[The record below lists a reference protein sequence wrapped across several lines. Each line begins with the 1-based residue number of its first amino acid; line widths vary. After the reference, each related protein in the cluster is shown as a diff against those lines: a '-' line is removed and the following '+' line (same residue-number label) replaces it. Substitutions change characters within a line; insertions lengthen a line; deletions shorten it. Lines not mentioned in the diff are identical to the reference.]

1 MIKTFATISTMKK
14 NIAIIGAG
22 ASGLVAAITAAKA
35 GAKVTIY
42 EKSAKIGKKI
52 HASGNGRC
60 NITNENISLENYH
73 GKHPDF
79 AKETIRFDAKKFFN
93 HLGLE
98 LRRGNGTRLYPL
110 SHQASSV
117 VDFLGFACKK
127 YAVTFMKECEIEKI
141 EKENEHFILHY
152 HDTRTLVDSVIIAT
166 GSGAMPTLGSSE
178 SGYTFAKSFGHT
190 IQTPFAALV
199 QLTSEET
206 LFYKAAGVK
215 VEAQMEIFVDKQ
227 PKMHIRGD
235 LLFTSY
241 GLSGSAILDLSRIAS
256 RALLR
261 KQNIYIMI
269 DLLPDFSPQA
279 LKALFQKQLPLKLPL
294 YLWLNGIIPKKLIEP
309 LIIVAKLDA
318 NKPLNNKTINTL
330 TYTLKNLQ
338 ISISGTRGVKGA
350 EIMAGGISTEDINP
364 KTMESKLVKGL
375 YFIGEVIDIDGDCGG
390 YNLHWAWAS
399 GEKAGKSILL

>member
-1 MIKTFATISTMKK
+1 MTTMKK
-14 NIAIIGAG
+14 DIAIIGAG

-73 GKHPDF
+73 GKHPYF
-79 AKETIRFDAKKFFN
+79 AKETIRFNAKKFFN
-93 HLGLE
+93 DLGLE

-127 YAVTFMKECEIEKI
+127 YGVTFIKECEIERI
-141 EKENEHFILHY
+141 EKENNHFILHY
-152 HDTRTLVDSVIIAT
+152 HDTRTLVDAVIIAT
-166 GSGAMPTLGSSE
+166 GSGAMPNLGSSE
-178 SGYTFAKSFGHT
+178 SGYTFAKAFGHE
-190 IQTPFAALV
+190 IQKPFAALV
-199 QLTSEET
+199 QLTSPDT
-206 LFYKAAGVK
+206 SFTKASGVK
-215 VEAQMEIFVDKQ
+215 LEAEMEIFVDNQ
-227 PKMHIRGD
+227 PKMGLKGD

-241 GLSGSAILDLSRIAS
+241 GLSGSAVLDLSRIAS
-256 RALLR
+256 RATMR
-261 KQNIYIMI
+261 KQDVYIMI
-269 DLLPDFSPQA
+269 DLLPEFSQQA
-279 LKALFQKQLPLKLPL
+279 LKTLFQKQLPLNLPL

-309 LIIVAKLDA
+309 IMIVAKIDA
-318 NKPLNNKTINTL
+318 TKPLNNKTINTL
-330 TYTLKNLQ
+330 TYTLKNLKV
-338 ISISGTRGVKGA
+338 SISGTRGAKGA
-350 EIMAGGISTEDINP
+350 EIMAGGVCTKEINP

-375 YFIGEVIDIDGDCGG
+375 YFTGEVLDVDGDCGG

-399 GEKAGKSILL
+399 GEKAGKSVLL